1 MEEKETI
8 IEKYARQ
15 MAEEHAF
22 IIAKNFWLVVKI
34 KPKWMPSFI
43 YRAVI
48 KDLVSF
54 KNIK

>member
-1 MEEKETI
+1 MKEETI

-22 IIAKNFWLVVKI
+22 IIDKNFWLVVKI

>member
-22 IIAKNFWLVVKI
+22 IIDKNFWLVVKI